1 MFQPAGEELAPTDL
15 ARGPWDAGAQHGGAP
30 AALIARALERCDGA
44 AGFHIA
50 RLGVEFVRPV
60 PLSPLLVE
68 TEVVRPG
75 RRVQL
80 VAATVLAEGVEVCR
94 ASALRIRRTPSPIV
108 AATAPEPP
116 PPGPEAGRD
125 APAPMSGLERSFVGE
140 AMEKRFVSGD
150 YALGPAIVWMR
161 LRHPLVAG
169 EEPSP
174 LQRVAATA
182 DFGNGVSAELDW
194 DDNVFI
200 NPDLT
205 LHLEREAEG
214 EWICLEA
221 RTRLQSTGTGTAESV
236 LHDRRGR
243 VGRAVQSLYVARRS

>member
-1 MFQPAGEELAPTDL
+1 VVGEELVPTDL
-15 ARGPWDAGAQHGGAP
+15 ARGPWDPGAQHGGPP

-44 AGFHIA
+44 DGYHLA
-50 RLGVEFVRPV
+50 RLGVDFVRPV
-60 PLSPLLVE
+60 PLSPLRVE

-80 VAATVLAEGVEVCR
+80 LSARVLAEDVEVCR
-94 ASALRIRRTPSPIV
+94 AAALRIRRTSSPIV
-108 AATAPEPP
+108 TGTAAEPP

-150 YALGPAIVWMR
+150 YGLGPALVWMR

-169 EEPSP
+169 EETTPF
-174 LQRVAATA
+174 QRVAATA

-194 DDNVFI
+194 DDHVFI
-200 NPDLT
+200 NPDLV
-205 LHLEREAEG
+205 LHLEREAKG

-221 RTRLQSTGTGTAESV
+221 RTRLQATGTGTAESV

-243 VGRAVQSLYVARRS
+243 VGRAVQSLYVDRRG